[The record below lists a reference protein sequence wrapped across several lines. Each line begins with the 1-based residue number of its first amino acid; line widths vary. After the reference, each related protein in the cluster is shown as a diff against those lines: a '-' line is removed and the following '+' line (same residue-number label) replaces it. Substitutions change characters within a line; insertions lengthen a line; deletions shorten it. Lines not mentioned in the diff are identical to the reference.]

1 VDQSLELF
9 PCHLLRGR
17 NPVSILILVDQSL
30 EPYNNSRDWDL
41 RKVSILI
48 LVDQSLELDPEEA
61 D

>member
-1 VDQSLELF
+1 
-9 PCHLLRGR
+9 
-17 NPVSILILVDQSL
+17 VDQSL